1 MQARDTCLIGDMTT
15 NLASRSD
22 YRVGTWKLD
31 PSHSELSFWVR
42 HLKISKVR
50 GTFENFDVTVITPE
64 DPSKISIEASI
75 DVSSVDTGVEARD
88 NHLRSS
94 DFFLVEQHPHMLF
107 RSTGIRVDGD
117 DFTIDGE
124 LTLRGVTQP
133 VTLTGEFGGVITDD
147 YGRTKAGAS
156 ASAKINRQDFGVS
169 WNAALE
175 AGGFTLGDDVTITI
189 DLQVDLQQAEAT
201 AAA

>member
-1 MQARDTCLIGDMTT
+1 MTT
-15 NLASRSD
+15 TSLATRSD

-31 PSHSELSFWVR
+31 PAHSELSFWVR

-50 GTFENFDVTVITPE
+50 GTFESFDVTVITPE

-75 DVSSVDTGVEARD
+75 DVSSVNTGQDARD

-107 RSTGIRVDGD
+107 SSTGIQVDGD
-117 DFTIDGE
+117 AFTIAGE
-124 LTLRGVTQP
+124 LTLRGITQN
-133 VTLTGEFGGVITDD
+133 VTLAGEFGGVITDD

-156 ASAKINRQDFGVS
+156 ASTTINRQDFGVS

-175 AGGFTLGDDVTITI
+175 AGGFTLGDEVTIQI
-189 DLQVDLQQAEAT
+189 DLQVDLQQAEAS

>member
-1 MQARDTCLIGDMTT
+1 MTT

-22 YRVGTWKLD
+22 YRVGTWTLD
-31 PSHSELSFWVR
+31 PAHSELSFWVR

-50 GTFENFDVTVITPE
+50 GTFETFEVTVTTPE
-64 DPSKISIEASI
+64 DPSQISVEASI
-75 DVSSVDTGVEARD
+75 DVSSVNTGVEPRD

-94 DFFLVEQHPHMLF
+94 DFFLVEEHPHMLF
-107 RSTGIRVDGD
+107 RSTGIQVDGD
-117 DFTIDGE
+117 DFVMDGE
-124 LTLRGVTQP
+124 LTLRGVTQA

-156 ASAKINRQDFGVS
+156 ATTTINRQDFGVS

-175 AGGFTLGDDVTITI
+175 AGGFTLGDEVTISI
-189 DLQVDLQQAEAT
+189 DLQVQLQQAEASE
-201 AAA
+201 AA

>member
-1 MQARDTCLIGDMTT
+1 MTT

-22 YRVGTWKLD
+22 YRVGTWTLD
-31 PSHSELSFWVR
+31 PAHSELSFWVR

-50 GTFENFDVTVITPE
+50 GTFENFEVTVTTPE
-64 DPSKISIEASI
+64 DPSKISVEASI
-75 DVSSVDTGVEARD
+75 DVSSVNTGVEPRD

-94 DFFLVEQHPHMLF
+94 DFFLVDEHPHMLF
-107 RSTGIRVDGD
+107 RSTSIQVDGD
-117 DFTIDGE
+117 DFVMAGE

-156 ASAKINRQDFGVS
+156 ATTTINRQDFGVS

-175 AGGFTLGDDVTITI
+175 AGGFTLGDEVTISI
-189 DLQVDLQQAEAT
+189 DLQVQLQQAEGS

>member
-1 MQARDTCLIGDMTT
+1 MPRAGRRLIGDMTT
-15 NLASRSD
+15 NLASRAD
-22 YRVGTWKLD
+22 YRVRTWKLD

-50 GTFENFDVTVITPE
+50 GTFENFDVTVTTPE
-64 DPSKISIEASI
+64 DPSQISIEASI
-75 DVSSVDTGVEARD
+75 DVSSVNTGVEARD

-94 DFFLVEQHPHMLF
+94 DFFLVEEHPHMLF
-107 RSTGIRVDGD
+107 RSTGIQVDGD
-117 DFTIDGE
+117 DFTIEGE
-124 LTLRGVTQP
+124 LTLRGVTQT

-156 ASAKINRQDFGVS
+156 ASTKINRHDFGVS

-175 AGGFTLGDDVTITI
+175 AGGFTLGDDVTISI
-189 DLQVDLQQAEAT
+189 DLQVELQQAEAS

>member
-1 MQARDTCLIGDMTT
+1 MRPLALCLIGDMTT

-50 GTFENFDVTVITPE
+50 GTFEDFDVTVITPE

-75 DVSSVDTGVEARD
+75 DVSSVNTGVEARD

-124 LTLRGVTQP
+124 LTLRGVTQT
-133 VTLTGEFGGVITDD
+133 VTLKGEFGGVITDD

-156 ASAKINRQDFGVS
+156 ASTTINRQDFGVS

-175 AGGFTLGDDVTITI
+175 AGGFTLGDDVTISI
-189 DLQVDLQQAEAT
+189 DLQVDLQQAQAT